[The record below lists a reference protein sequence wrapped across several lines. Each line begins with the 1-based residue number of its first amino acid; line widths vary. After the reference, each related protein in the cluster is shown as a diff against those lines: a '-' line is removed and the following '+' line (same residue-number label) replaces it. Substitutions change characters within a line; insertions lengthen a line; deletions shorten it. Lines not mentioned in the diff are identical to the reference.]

1 MLYSGQGRVYAAV
14 NQNGQPGPFRFLGN
28 CSTLNIQLST
38 QTEEHQ
44 ESTSG
49 LRLTDGRLTVQQS
62 ATVQIVLDDFMVN
75 NLAMGLYG
83 QSATVAGG
91 SVTDE
96 PLPDGLQQGDIVRL
110 RHPGVSSVVIRDS
123 AGSPSTLSEGTD
135 YRILS
140 ASHGS
145 IEIIG
150 DLSGYTQP
158 LVADYEYAG
167 YSRVGMFT
175 SQPPER
181 WLRFEGLNTAAGNAP
196 VLVELYR
203 VLLDP
208 LGQLDLISDT
218 FSSME
223 LAGSALYDSAA
234 ALDDTLGPFGRV
246 IYLSE

>member
-1 MLYSGQGRVYAAV
+1 MLYSGQGRVYAAE
-14 NQNGQPGPFRFLGN
+14 NQGGRPGPFRYLGN
-28 CSTLNIQLST
+28 VSTLAVQRNT

-62 ATVQIVLDDFMVN
+62 ATVQIVLDNFVLD

-123 AGSPSTLSEGTD
+123 AGSPSTLTEGSD
-135 YRILS
+135 CRILS
-140 ASHGS
+140 PSHGS
-145 IEIIG
+145 IGIFG
-150 DLSGYTQP
+150 DLSGSTQP
-158 LVADYEYAG
+158 LVADYECAG

-218 FSSME
+218 FGSME
-223 LAGSALYDSAA
+223 LSGSVLHDSAA
-234 ALDDTLGPFGRV
+234 ALDDPLDR
-246 IYLSE
+246 